1 MNAETGSVSAEE
13 AIRNLVEKW
22 VVWRDSGEW
31 DRFAT
36 VWHDDG
42 VMMATW
48 CQGTAAAFIQTN
60 REAWKRGVRILHFL
74 GGTVVDVESS
84 RAVAQTKM
92 TISQR
97 ALLHDVEC
105 DVVCTGRFYDFFE
118 KRESGWGLV
127 LRQPIYEKDR
137 LDPVD
142 PSTSLSLDAQ
152 ILERFPTG
160 YRHLAYLQTL
170 IGYEVKGD
178 MPGLTGP
185 EVEELYRDGASWLA
199 GGSIDHRLV
208 LRATTPRS

>member
-48 CQGTAAAFIQTN
+48 FQGTAAAFIQTN

-84 RAVAQTKM
+84 RAVAQTK
-92 TISQR
+92 
-97 ALLHDVEC
+97 
-105 DVVCTGRFYDFFE
+105 
-118 KRESGWGLV
+118 
-127 LRQPIYEKDR
+127 
-137 LDPVD
+137 
-142 PSTSLSLDAQ
+142 
-152 ILERFPTG
+152 
-160 YRHLAYLQTL
+160 
-170 IGYEVKGD
+170 GD

>member
-48 CQGTAAAFIQTN
+48 FQGTAADVHPDESGRRGSAASESSTSSEERGGCGVVSRGGPDQDDDFAARPPPRRRVRRRLHRPVLRLL
-60 REAWKRGVRILHFL
+60 REARERL
-74 GGTVVDVESS
+74 GARATPADLREGSPRS
-84 RAVAQTKM
+84 R
-92 TISQR
+92 R
-97 ALLHDVEC
+97 
-105 DVVCTGRFYDFFE
+105 
-118 KRESGWGLV
+118 
-127 LRQPIYEKDR
+127 
-137 LDPVD
+137 PVD
-142 PSTSLSLDAQ
+142 QPFTRRSDSG
-152 ILERFPTG
+152 RFPTG